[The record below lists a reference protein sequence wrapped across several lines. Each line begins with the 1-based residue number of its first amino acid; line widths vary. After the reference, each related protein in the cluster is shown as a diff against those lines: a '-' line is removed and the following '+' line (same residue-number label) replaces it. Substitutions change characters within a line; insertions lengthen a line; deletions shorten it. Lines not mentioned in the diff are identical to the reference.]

1 MYKLFHIDEK
11 ISQLIPLITDD
22 FIYNRQ
28 LISLYYSSISYDHRI
43 FNHKFNIKLLTQ
55 LFDKNP
61 ECMIVIFNLIKK
73 ETWKYDYRIPFKP
86 KTSDK
91 PIIMFYDKIT
101 YTKQSQ
107 MLYTPSNYYSIEYFI
122 FA

>member
-1 MYKLFHIDEK
+1 MHKLFHIDEK

-22 FIYNRQ
+22 FIYNIQ
-28 LISLYYSSISYDHRI
+28 LISLYYSSISYDRM
-43 FNHKFNIKLLTQ
+43 FNHNFNIKLLTQ
-55 LFDKNP
+55 LFDKKP
-61 ECMIVIFNLIKK
+61 ECMIVIFNLIQK
-73 ETWKYDYRIPFKP
+73 EKWVYEYRMPFKP

-107 MLYTPSNYYSIEYFI
+107 MLYTSSNYYSIEYFI
-122 FA
+122 FT